1 MLSELHLV
9 ARAAAQSAQDAA
21 RSTAQRAAAGTAAA
35 ATAASSAATAA
46 TVALLTKE
54 EAAPVVGASG
64 TIDVSA
70 MDRAELERLVGQLS
84 GVQAQL
90 HAQVRR
96 ARAALKDSQA
106 REQAA
111 QSQLELARQATTLA
125 TEDAGVL
132 SPIGE
137 QFLSLSL
144 AAGDEA
150 SRRAGAERIL
160 VLKFLKAQAR
170 DAFLSRARAP
180 AAAVC
185 AHACV

>member
-1 MLSELHLV
+1 MLSELHLA

-96 ARAALKDSQA
+96 A
-106 REQAA
+106 
-111 QSQLELARQATTLA
+111 
-125 TEDAGVL
+125 
-132 SPIGE
+132 
-137 QFLSLSL
+137 
-144 AAGDEA
+144 
-150 SRRAGAERIL
+150 
-160 VLKFLKAQAR
+160 
-170 DAFLSRARAP
+170 
-180 AAAVC
+180 
-185 AHACV
+185 

>member
-1 MLSELHLV
+1 MLSELHLA

-125 TEDAGVL
+125 TEDA
-132 SPIGE
+132 E
-137 QFLSLSL
+137 
-144 AAGDEA
+144 
-150 SRRAGAERIL
+150 RAERSRTAAMDELEACRERKGADCSDFLLLIL
-160 VLKFLKAQAR
+160 QTSLDDLDQVFKMR
-170 DAFLSRARAP
+170 
-180 AAAVC
+180 
-185 AHACV
+185 